1 MCLYER
7 PDHSGGSTILSSE
20 VIILPA
26 NELTPQQTVA
36 ELDKY
41 IVGQHK
47 AKRAVAIALRNRYRR
62 RQLQQSI
69 REDIRPKNLLL
80 IGPTGV
86 GKTEIARRIA
96 GIAGIPFVKVE
107 ATKFTEVGYVGRD
120 VDSMVRDLVE
130 VSMNLLRARKMTEL
144 EPKAKEKA
152 DERLLD
158 ILLPESKKFHP
169 LSGFENISEK
179 HSNLS
184 IGIEETDSIASQRH
198 KLSQELKSGKL
209 DEKEVEIDVNEQQ
222 TPVVEVFSSQGGF
235 EEMGINIQ
243 SIQSMI
249 GNLMPSRSR
258 RRRVSVAQARET
270 FFAEEMHQLMEH
282 EDLQK
287 EALVLAQESG
297 VIFIDEID
305 KVASSFV
312 SKSGPDVS
320 REGVQ
325 RDLLPL
331 VEGTSV
337 MTKYGM
343 VKTDHILFFAAG
355 AFNVSKPSDLIPEL
369 QGRFPVRV
377 EFDKLGV
384 EDFKRI
390 LTEPKNSLVRQYQA
404 MLAIDNLEVE
414 FSEAAIERIARY
426 ACEANDM
433 HENIGARRLHT
444 IMEQLMDE
452 ASFSAPQ
459 LISGRYEISDETVDK
474 IIGPLMHNRDLARF
488 IL

>member
-1 MCLYER
+1 M
-7 PDHSGGSTILSSE
+7 SK
-20 VIILPA
+20 VIILPGA
-26 NELTPQQTVA
+26 ELTPQETVA
-36 ELDKY
+36 ELDRY
-41 IVGQHK
+41 VVGQHK

-62 RQLQQSI
+62 KQLHDSM

-130 VSMNLLRARKMTEL
+130 VSMNLLRSQKLAEL
-144 EPKAKEKA
+144 EPKAREKSM
-152 DERLLD
+152 EKLLD
-158 ILLPESKKFHP
+158 ILLPESRRSHP
-169 LSGFENISEK
+169 LSGFENHSEK
-179 HSNLS
+179 PGKLS
-184 IGIEETDSIASQRH
+184 IGIEETDANLSARE
-198 KLSQELKSGKL
+198 KLSEELKSGRL
-209 DEKEVEIDVNEQQ
+209 DEKEVEIEVNEQQ

-235 EEMGINIQ
+235 EEMGINMQ

-249 GNLMPSRSR
+249 GNILPGRSR
-258 RRRVSVAQARET
+258 RKRVTVAQAREI
-270 FFAEEMHQLMEH
+270 FFTEAMNQLMEH

-287 EALVLAQESG
+287 EALTLAQESG

-312 SKSGPDVS
+312 SKTGPDVS

-343 VKTDHILFFAAG
+343 IKTDHILFFAAG

-377 EFDKLGV
+377 EFDKLSS

-404 MLAIDNLEVE
+404 MLAVDNLDVAFTDE
-414 FSEAAIERIARY
+414 AIERVAHY
-426 ACEANDM
+426 ACEANEM

-459 LISGRYEISDETVDK
+459 SLSGRYEISRETVDRV
-474 IIGPLMHNRDLARF
+474 IAPLMKDRDLARF